1 MIQFTPPDGERKKP
15 LPGRLILC
23 ALFHIPAAVLRN
35 QDRRCY
41 FAYSMQ
47 DRRPTEGAA
56 MLVRPIFQ
64 KHNFLKKDCPH
75 HGSGTDKKMYYTV

>member
-1 MIQFTPPDGERKKP
+1 MQRAAAS
-15 LPGRLILC
+15 LC
-23 ALFHIPAAVLRN
+23 PA
-35 QDRRCY
+35 
-41 FAYSMQ
+41 Q

>member
-1 MIQFTPPDGERKKP
+1 MAAPSV
-15 LPGRLILC
+15 GRRSCAYEAAALICRAAASLC
-23 ALFHIPAAVLRN
+23 PA
-35 QDRRCY
+35 
-41 FAYSMQ
+41 Q

-64 KHNFLKKDCPH
+64 KHNFLKKDCPY

>member
-1 MIQFTPPDGERKKP
+1 MTKP
-15 LPGRLILC
+15 FCRTTAKEKSRRTADIFPRAYESSGFETIRAAASLC
-23 ALFHIPAAVLRN
+23 PA
-35 QDRRCY
+35 
-41 FAYSMQ
+41 Q

-75 HGSGTDKKMYYTV
+75 HGSGTGKKMYYTV